1 MQKKIIKV
9 LSLIF
14 FRYLNPNV
22 LTITIAQN
30 TRPGK
35 EMKTKILISTLSVL
49 FLFGC
54 NKLSEKDYAELK
66 AEVMSTESEFEVM
79 ANKEGLEK
87 AFLHFADDSAAIN
100 RNKIIYK
107 GKSGIQEYF
116 KGQESQNII
125 LNWKPDFIYVA
136 EAGDLAYTYGKFTY
150 TAYDSADTV
159 RAEGIFHTIWKKQ
172 FDGSWRYVWD

>member
-1 MQKKIIKV
+1 MH
-9 LSLIF
+9 
-14 FRYLNPNV
+14 PNV
-22 LTITIAQN
+22 PAITVAKKNNIE
-30 TRPGK
+30 K
-35 EMKTKILISTLSVL
+35 EMKTKILISTLSLL
-49 FLFGC
+49 FLFSC

-66 AEVMSTESEFEVM
+66 AEVMSTESEFEFM
-79 ANKEGLEK
+79 ANKDGLEN

-107 GKSGIQEYF
+107 GKAGIQEYF

-150 TAYDSADTV
+150 TAYGSADTV
-159 RAEGIFHTIWKKQ
+159 RADGIFHTIWKKQ
-172 FDGSWRYVWD
+172 SDGSWRYIWD

>member
-1 MQKKIIKV
+1 
-9 LSLIF
+9 
-14 FRYLNPNV
+14 LNTNV
-22 LTITIAQN
+22 LTFTIAQN

-35 EMKTKILISTLSVL
+35 EMKIKILISILSVL

-54 NKLSEKDYAELK
+54 NKLSEKDYVDLK

-79 ANKEGLEK
+79 VNKEGLEK

-107 GKSGIQEYF
+107 GKAGIKEYF
-116 KGQESQNII
+116 MGQENKNVV
-125 LNWKPDFIYVA
+125 LKWKPDFIYVA

-150 TAYDSADTV
+150 AEYSPEDTV
-159 RAEGIFHTIWKKQ
+159 KAEGIFHTVWKKQ
-172 FDGSWRYVWD
+172 TNGSWRYVWD